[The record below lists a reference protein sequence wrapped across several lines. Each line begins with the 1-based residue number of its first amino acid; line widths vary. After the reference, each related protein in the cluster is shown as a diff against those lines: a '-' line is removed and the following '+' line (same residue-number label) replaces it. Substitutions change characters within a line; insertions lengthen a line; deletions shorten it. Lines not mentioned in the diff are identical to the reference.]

1 LEGVLPYWCGAR
13 KMMRKL
19 SIKVKR
25 RQKLK
30 INMKKFVSKKK
41 YEKKLIII
49 RKDLI

>member
-30 INMKKFVSKKK
+30 INMGRNLFQ
-41 YEKKLIII
+41 
-49 RKDLI
+49 RKIMRRN

>member
-13 KMMRKL
+13 KIM
-19 SIKVKR
+19 INVKR

-30 INMKKFVSKKK
+30 INMGKFVSKKK
-41 YEKKLIII
+41 YEKELIII